1 VLPVTT
7 LDGAAVGS
15 GKPGP
20 LFNRVNAAFTEYT
33 RELAATPDL

>member
-1 VLPVTT
+1 L

-20 LFNRVNAAFTEYT
+20 LWKRMRQQWVNYT
-33 RELAATPDL
+33 QQLAGTPW